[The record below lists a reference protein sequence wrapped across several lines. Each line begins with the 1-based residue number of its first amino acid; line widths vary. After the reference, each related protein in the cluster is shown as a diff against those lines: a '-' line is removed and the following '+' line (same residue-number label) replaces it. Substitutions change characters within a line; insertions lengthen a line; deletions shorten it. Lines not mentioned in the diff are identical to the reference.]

1 MLGGLAWFLC
11 IIRPPFH
18 HFAFDGFHPFECKR
32 RKGQGRQVTQLPPA
46 NFNSAFCRQSRL
58 PHLFNLQAY
67 SHMRLRRLWSSAR
80 VPTTPPLAA
89 KLSSLLLC
97 RQVSLSA
104 VRAVFQY
111 HLFPPV
117 RSFFLAES
125 SFCDNEVHSTKC
137 PFTLL
142 RIFFSPPDPPYIA
155 TNLLARLANI
165 TTMYLLLLL
174 DAFLQV
180 QCGFFC
186 AIVPVSAVHA
196 LCQLLVPH
204 VLYDVP
210 PLLPCATA
218 PPLFRH

>member
-46 NFNSAFCRQSRL
+46 NLNSAFCRQSRL

-142 RIFFSPPDPPYIA
+142 RIFFSPPDPPYSNQFA
-155 TNLLARLANI
+155 
-165 TTMYLLLLL
+165 
-174 DAFLQV
+174 
-180 QCGFFC
+180 C
-186 AIVPVSAVHA
+186 PP
-196 LCQLLVPH
+196 CQ
-204 VLYDVP
+204 YNYNVP
-210 PLLPCATA
+210 PASS
-218 PPLFRH
+218 